1 MILKKID
8 KKRTKS
14 DDRLEYTIS
23 VRSTAIF
30 KYDKVVI
37 KEKIFL
43 HRVIKK
49 GEILMKHLFWVNP
62 VLPNNISNHPQKNSA
77 LVLEIQIHG

>member
-1 MILKKID
+1 MNFENLLVIIWYIKIASNTKVEVEPFFNDSSKMILKKIG

-37 KEKIFL
+37 
-43 HRVIKK
+43 
-49 GEILMKHLFWVNP
+49 
-62 VLPNNISNHPQKNSA
+62 
-77 LVLEIQIHG
+77 

>member
-1 MILKKID
+1 MNFENLLVIIWYIKIASNAKVEVEPFFNDSSKMILKKIG

-37 KEKIFL
+37 
-43 HRVIKK
+43 
-49 GEILMKHLFWVNP
+49 
-62 VLPNNISNHPQKNSA
+62 
-77 LVLEIQIHG
+77 